1 MEIVT
6 TTVRP
11 CPTTLGR
18 TTKLNMIDQI
28 APRDY
33 VASYFF
39 FRLPEDIDNTS
50 VFHILEQGFH
60 TAVQQFPDLMCCICK
75 SEGGRH
81 ELELRLHEDSGA
93 TITMKDFT
101 RGGSS
106 SQQWTPGTFDDL
118 ERGHFPLQSLPQEH
132 VLAQTDS
139 PEQACLPTLAMQAN
153 FIDGGL
159 ILTGCLHVCI
169 ALTYC
174 WHYSTDMKRTSIPSV
189 TAPATSSSSL
199 SLRSTSPPPRL
210 AKCQNLSRTRPSVS
224 SIGTMSSTP
233 TRTSSWTSSQ
243 IGN

>member
-118 ERGHFPLQSLPQEH
+118 ERSHCNVSLKNPYWLRQ
-132 VLAQTDS
+132 
-139 PEQACLPTLAMQAN
+139 
-153 FIDGGL
+153 
-159 ILTGCLHVCI
+159 IL
-169 ALTYC
+169 
-174 WHYSTDMKRTSIPSV
+174 
-189 TAPATSSSSL
+189 
-199 SLRSTSPPPRL
+199 
-210 AKCQNLSRTRPSVS
+210 LSRRACRLLRCKRILS
-224 SIGTMSSTP
+224 MED
-233 TRTSSWTSSQ
+233 
-243 IGN
+243 